1 MKLISIPHKWVVNYL
16 YLFIFLVP
24 WNFFKGQ
31 IGVLTAL
38 LILLWLIT
46 FQQNGYWT
54 RLKTIFKSKP
64 TILFFLFIVYTY
76 SSYFWSTNTEVY
88 NSSQM
93 FFKYYW
99 VIVPLFFSILNHEEA
114 LKGIKIFVLSFGVYA
129 LFSISIY
136 AGLLSIGASTV
147 DNPQGTVSYTISTPY
162 MALGVL
168 MSYIFAFNETN
179 LIQKRLYY
187 GIALISL
194 IGLFINYGRA
204 AQIGF
209 VLTASILLITYFRR
223 NLNFKLLLIFVLA
236 LGAGVFVLNSVGKL
250 DRFKV
255 GFQQLTK
262 YQEIENLEGSWGCRL
277 YLIHASKEIIHNEPI
292 FGAGAGD
299 NIDQLIEWTKKH
311 PNLQTDW
318 NRTFHNQH
326 LEFITKYGLIGYF
339 LLISAVV
346 VLLYQLKDL
355 PLAFGSALTFF
366 TFTAFDGIADI
377 IILMKPYNNIFAMMF
392 VLFAVIAYEKQ
403 IGMTPK
409 DERLC

>member
-1 MKLISIPHKWVVNYL
+1 MKLIHIPHKWVVNYL

-31 IGVLTAL
+31 MGVLTAF
-38 LILLWLIT
+38 LILFWLLA
-46 FQQNGYWT
+46 FRQNGYWT
-54 RLKTIFKSKP
+54 KLKSIIESKP
-64 TILFFLFIVYTY
+64 IIIFFLFIIYTY
-76 SSYFWSTNTEVY
+76 LSYFWSSNLESY
-88 NSSQM
+88 KESQM

-99 VIVPLFFSILNHEEA
+99 ITIPLFFSILNHKEA
-114 LKGIKIFVLSFGVYA
+114 LQGIKLFVLSFGFYA
-129 LFSISIY
+129 LFSLSIY
-136 AGLLSIGASTV
+136 AGLLGAGISTSE
-147 DNPQGTVSYTISTPY
+147 NPQGTLSYTISTPY
-162 MALGVL
+162 MALAVL

-179 LIQKRLYY
+179 LVQKRLYY
-187 GIALISL
+187 GIAFVSL

-209 VLTASILLITYFRR
+209 ILTAVILLITYFRK
-223 NLNFKLLLIFVLA
+223 NLNFKLSLIFLLT
-236 LGAGVFVLNSVGKL
+236 LGTGVFVLNTVGKL

-255 GFQQLTK
+255 GFQELTN
-262 YQEIENLEGSWGCRL
+262 YQDIQSLEGSWGCRL
-277 YLIHASKEIIHNEPI
+277 YLIHASKEIILNDPI
-292 FGAGAGD
+292 FGTGAGD
-299 NIDQLIEWTKKH
+299 NIDKLIEWTKKH
-311 PNLQTDW
+311 PNPQTDW

-346 VLLYQLKDL
+346 ILLYQLKDL